1 MNMPLSQG
9 ELDVRRQPCPN
20 PQGWEYVRMHML
32 GGNDCLPLCDCPTPS
47 SHTPSPPPHTPVL
60 PTTTPASI
68 AHATNP
74 RKTAEEEERLR
85 DGARS
90 IVHFKLSPNRHA
102 LNVPKLDPKEKVW
115 EHPTHH
121 SVWTKE
127 EVDSVQITHLPPADV
142 SKGRMDGSGVCVLCG
157 WVCCVDVPP
166 SPSPLFMSHHHPAPS

>member
-1 MNMPLSQG
+1 MGYLSPG
-9 ELDVRRQPCPN
+9 VASPHLS
-20 PQGWEYVRMHML
+20 L
-32 GGNDCLPLCDCPTPS
+32 L
-47 SHTPSPPPHTPVL
+47 HTHTL
-60 PTTTPASI
+60 STTTTHTVPFVQ
-68 AHATNP
+68 ATNP
-74 RKTAEEEERLR
+74 RKTAEEGERLR

-142 SKGRMDGSGVCVLCG
+142 SMAKGEDGCGVCMSLPLR
-157 WVCCVDVPP
+157 PP
-166 SPSPLFMSHHHPAPS
+166 LLTSHHYLKGYASLPPYDHIC

>member
-1 MNMPLSQG
+1 MIAS
-9 ELDVRRQPCPN
+9 
-20 PQGWEYVRMHML
+20 
-32 GGNDCLPLCDCPTPS
+32 LCVTSP
-47 SHTPSPPPHTPVL
+47 SHTHLHTF
-60 PTTTPASI
+60 PTTTPAPT
-68 AHATNP
+68 AQATNP

-115 EHPTHH
+115 EHPSHH

-142 SKGRMDGSGVCVLCG
+142 SKDWVAGWGVCMSLALRL
-157 WVCCVDVPP
+157 
-166 SPSPLFMSHHHPAPS
+166 PLLMSHHHLKGGASLPPYEHIYSFYFAHHHPPLRHHMAPPWPP